1 MLKIKDN
8 VDLKVL
14 EKYGFK
20 KIEKAGILKR
30 FYYELQVQNKYD
42 DTEYSSIYVSGM
54 RYLEVENEN
63 TLGVSTMCV
72 LDHTLD
78 ILYNL
83 IQDGLVEKVVG

>member
-30 FYYELQVQNKYD
+30 FYYELQIQNRYD
-42 DTEYSSIYVSGM
+42 DTEYSYIYVSGM

-63 TLGVSTMCV
+63 TLGVGTMCV
-72 LDHTLD
+72 LDHALD
-78 ILYNL
+78 VLFDL